1 MDPLEQLRDIGENI
15 ENVQF
20 NILKISS
27 SIPRFCGMCPSDPN
41 ESRVKID
48 IVSVEIKDPKNW
60 DKLESLLHRNSFNL
74 IENRYVPDGF
84 SIDIKKKYGEL
95 VKYALYKKIGFD
107 DAFTSMKVLKPKL
120 TEFDFAFTCGYFI
133 DGTDEPDYDLVTE
146 DIYHGDIDVIH
157 DDDGSVYTFEQ
168 QDRTVF
174 EVKYVNVTIPIN
186 DLMLNRD
193 ILTKIILTQK

>member
-1 MDPLEQLRDIGENI
+1 MDPLEQLRDIGKNI

-27 SIPRFCGMCPSDPN
+27 AIPRFCGTCPSNPN

-48 IVSVEIKDPKNW
+48 IVSIEIKDPKNW

-84 SIDIKKKYGEL
+84 SIDIHKRYGKFL
-95 VKYALYKKIGFD
+95 DHALYKKAGFD

-133 DGTDEPDYDLVTE
+133 DGTDEPDYDLVIKN
-146 DIYHGDIDVIH
+146 IYNGDIDCIH
-157 DDDGSVYTFEQ
+157 NEDGSVYTFEQ
-168 QDRTVF
+168 RDQTVF
-174 EVKYVNVTIPIN
+174 EVKYANVTIPIT
-186 DLMLNRD
+186 DLILNLD